1 MGLMNIMLFHSTY
14 GLRPAVH
21 AAAGRLRAAGHEV
34 QVPDLFEG
42 RTFETVEE
50 GLAFKEEVGKDELLR
65 RAVLAAAPY
74 SDRGLVYAG
83 FSFGASTAQT
93 LALGDEKA
101 RGLLM
106 FHGTSDIAENA
117 SVDEL
122 PVQLHVADPDPF
134 ETHDWLNSW
143 YLQMQRA
150 APMSRST
157 ATRVRAISSRTRN
170 CPTSTRLR
178 PSWPGRSRSASSPR
192 YDAGR
197 GPAPHGAPSD
207 GPVGSAPVG
216 GPAVAHP
223 LHLARGELGHARIV
237 GVVHEVVDRVDP
249 GLVGAGVAPGRALV
263 GGVFSAGVS
272 ET

>member
-150 APMSRST
+150 GAD
-157 ATRVRAISSRTRN
+157 VEVY
-170 CPTSTRLR
+170 
-178 PSWPGRSRSASSPR
+178 R
-192 YDAGR
+192 Y
-197 GPAPHGAPSD
+197 P
-207 GPVGSAPVG
+207 
-216 GPAVAHP
+216 
-223 LHLARGELGHARIV
+223 
-237 GVVHEVVDRVDP
+237 
-249 GLVGAGVAPGRALV
+249 GAGHLFTDAELPDFDQASAELAWKVALGFLATL
-263 GGVFSAGVS
+263 
-272 ET
+272 